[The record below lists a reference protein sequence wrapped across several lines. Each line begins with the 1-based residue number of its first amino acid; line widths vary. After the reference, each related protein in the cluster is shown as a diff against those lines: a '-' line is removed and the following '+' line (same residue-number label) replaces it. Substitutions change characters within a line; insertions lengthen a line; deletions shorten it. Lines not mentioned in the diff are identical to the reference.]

1 MHIPDGY
8 LSPQTYIP
16 LYGVSIAFWG
26 LALKKIKKELHTKHI
41 PYLAMAAAFSFIIQ
55 MLTSLYRGGRRV
67 MPSAPASLPFF

>member
-16 LYGVSIAFWG
+16 LYGASAIFWVIG
-26 LALKKIKKELHTKHI
+26 VKKLKKELSAKEV

-55 MLTSLYRGGRRV
+55 MLIYRSLAAAQGTPSEGR
-67 MPSAPASLPFF
+67 